1 MSESPGGGIG
11 HPKVLEM
18 KVAALDLIFEMV
30 MVLECRMLPVQSRD
44 IQRSSSV
51 LFCMLEVN

>member
-1 MSESPGGGIG
+1 M
-11 HPKVLEM
+11 LEM